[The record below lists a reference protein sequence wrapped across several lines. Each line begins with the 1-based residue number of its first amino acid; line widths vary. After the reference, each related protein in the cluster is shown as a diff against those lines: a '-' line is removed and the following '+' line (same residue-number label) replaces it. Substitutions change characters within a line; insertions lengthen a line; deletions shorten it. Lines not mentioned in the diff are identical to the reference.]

1 MVFKTII
8 STFLLVALFAASA
21 GAETLAAS
29 APSVESILDGSFHLM
44 YDLKFDEA
52 LRSVEYAKT
61 VDTADPLPWVAQACA
76 VIFREFDRLHI
87 LRSDLFVSEDAFA
100 NRPAS
105 SWLPDHKKQFD
116 AAADGA
122 EKIAQNRL
130 AQNKQDIKA
139 LFTLAIISGLRA
151 DDSAMITKHNM
162 RALSYVK
169 TATSYSEKLLALS
182 PDFYDAYV
190 GMGMA
195 KYIVG
200 AKPAPVRWIL
210 RMGGIPGDQDEGLKE
225 LTLAAQHGRFL
236 APFARIV
243 LIFDEIKHNK
253 KDDARKK
260 LAVLH
265 EQYPGNSLFVDEMA
279 KCNTPPPTSAP

>member
-1 MVFKTII
+1 MIFKTIV
-8 STFLLVALFAASA
+8 SALVLVAVFSSSA
-21 GAETLAAS
+21 GTETPAS
-29 APSVESILDGSFHLM
+29 TMPSVESILDGSFHLM

-52 LRSVEYAKT
+52 LHSVEYAKT
-61 VDTADPLPWVAQACA
+61 IDRNDPLPWAAQACA
-76 VIFREFDRLHI
+76 VLFREFDRLHI
-87 LRSDLFVSEDAFA
+87 LRSDVFASDDGFA
-100 NRPAS
+100 NRPAY
-105 SWLPDHKKQFD
+105 SWVPDHKRQFD
-116 AAADGA
+116 EATDGA
-122 EKIAQNRL
+122 EKIAQGRL
-130 AQNKQDIKA
+130 AQDKRDIKS
-139 LFTLAIISGLRA
+139 LFTLALVAGLRG

-162 RALSYVK
+162 KALSYIK
-169 TATSYSEKLLALS
+169 TAASYTEKLLALS

-190 GMGMA
+190 GMGLA

-210 RMGGIPGDQDEGLKE
+210 RIGGIQGDQDAGLKD
-225 LTLAAQHGRFL
+225 LTMAAQHGRYL

-243 LIFDEIKHNK
+243 LIFDEIRHNK

-279 KCNTPPPTSAP
+279 KCDNPPSMSGP